1 MKLFLENFFIAFNA
15 IWSTKLRSV
24 LTALGII
31 IGILAVTLMGTLISG
46 LDRSFEKSMTFLGKD
61 VLFISKHE
69 WFSDQDW
76 WEMRNRP
83 DIKEEYIDQLKSRFS
98 SNI

>member
-1 MKLFLENFFIAFNA
+1 MKLLLENLFIALNA
-15 IWSTKLRSV
+15 IWSSKLRSV

-69 WFSDQDW
+69 WFSDQPVQSENQAEDFSGRGTP
-76 WEMRNRP
+76 ENR
-83 DIKEEYIDQLKSRFS
+83 S
-98 SNI
+98 